1 MNGMMFFKASRSL
14 ERGLSANF
22 TLELQILQA
31 DRTNVDRQTTETLGK
46 ERERSREDIR

>member
-31 DRTNVDRQTTETLGK
+31 ICRQTNNRDPRK
-46 ERERSREDIR
+46 REREVKRRY